1 MNRRQRNSPTSSM
14 FKLTWYFMLILKRM
28 VCVNAFTPLLVQQRF
43 GDAGLEVKS
52 HLLKENG
59 DITGPESASKDVGL
73 GEEVALK
80 HRVLYKLELCTLRS
94 YLVRTR

>member
-1 MNRRQRNSPTSSM
+1 M
-14 FKLTWYFMLILKRM
+14 
-28 VCVNAFTPLLVQQRF
+28 
-43 GDAGLEVKS
+43 KS

-73 GEEVALK
+73 GEEVTLK
-80 HRVLYKLELCTLRS
+80 HRVLYKLELCTLHS